1 VFRGWFAMNAAC
13 PRCGLTFEREAGY
26 FVGAMY
32 ISYGFTLGL
41 MLGLYGIV
49 SYLVP
54 RISHWTALA
63 VTLVLFVPFVPAVFR
78 YSRIVWTHLSRA
90 IGPS

>member
-1 VFRGWFAMNAAC
+1 MFAMNVRC
-13 PRCGLTFEREAGY
+13 PRCGLAFEREAGY

-32 ISYGFTLGL
+32 ISYGFALVL
-41 MLGLYGIV
+41 MIGLYWLV

-63 VTLVLFVPFVPAVFR
+63 AAVLLFVPFVPAVFR
-78 YSRIVWTHLSRA
+78 YSRIMWIYFDRA
-90 IGPS
+90 IDPS